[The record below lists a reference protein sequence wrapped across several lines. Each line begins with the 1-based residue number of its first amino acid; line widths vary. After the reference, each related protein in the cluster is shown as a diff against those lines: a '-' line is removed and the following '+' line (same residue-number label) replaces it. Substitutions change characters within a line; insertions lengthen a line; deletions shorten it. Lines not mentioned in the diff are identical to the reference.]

1 MLVREF
7 DKYII
12 EFPEF
17 AERIPDDAL
26 IVMQVKGDN
35 EFNNWAREIAKSV
48 AEEGKPVVFV
58 TVTDLK
64 PARSRIQGIEL
75 EVAA

>member
-1 MLVREF
+1 MISKTGFLEKNSMLVREF

-17 AERIPDDAL
+17 AEKIPDDAL

-35 EFNNWAREIAKSV
+35 EFNSWARETA
-48 AEEGKPVVFV
+48 
-58 TVTDLK
+58 TV
-64 PARSRIQGIEL
+64 SRR
-75 EVAA
+75 